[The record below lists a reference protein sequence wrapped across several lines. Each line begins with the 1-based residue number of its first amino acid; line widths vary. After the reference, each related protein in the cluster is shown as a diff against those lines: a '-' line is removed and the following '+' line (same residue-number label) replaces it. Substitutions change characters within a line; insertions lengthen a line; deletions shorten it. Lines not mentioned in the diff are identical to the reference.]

1 MAKRFINGRDSV
13 VKDLMRGLALNSSL
27 VTLLD
32 QNSDFNVAIR
42 TSVADGSQTPRV
54 SVVSGGGSGHEPM
67 AAGYVGEGMLTA
79 AVAGEVFA
87 SPSASAVSA
96 MLRAVAPKST
106 GILVIVMNYQGDKLN
121 FSEAIHELKQSHPD
135 LPVKM
140 VLVED
145 DVALPNLTEKR
156 GIAGTIF
163 VLKLAGAAADQGRSL
178 DEVTKIAETAAAS
191 IVSYGVAL
199 EPCTIPGH
207 EVDENRLKNDQIE
220 LGMGIHGEPGAE
232 RQTLQ
237 QHNMMQFTRNL
248 VFEICRRLDAALS
261 QKQELVSICTGL
273 AIMVNNL
280 GAVPQSEM
288 LIIAQEVSDYLNN
301 GNGQV
306 INGNIYPVH
315 LFIGSFMTSLQMNGV
330 SITCLVLS
338 EKNEILEQLL
348 HIPTACESWSRGFK
362 LRPPSEMSSL
372 FKLSSPSK
380 VEQENGQSS
389 GPATD
394 DSKSGLS
401 LQTEK
406 YIEAITHSLLAK
418 CGELGTLDR
427 LTGDGDLGDT
437 GTKSVQNLEVAQMM
451 KYRN

>member
-1 MAKRFINGRDSV
+1 
-13 VKDLMRGLALNSSL
+13 
-27 VTLLD
+27 
-32 QNSDFNVAIR
+32 
-42 TSVADGSQTPRV
+42 
-54 SVVSGGGSGHEPM
+54 
-67 AAGYVGEGMLTA
+67 
-79 AVAGEVFA
+79 
-87 SPSASAVSA
+87 
-96 MLRAVAPKST
+96 
-106 GILVIVMNYQGDKLN
+106 
-121 FSEAIHELKQSHPD
+121 
-135 LPVKM
+135 
-140 VLVED
+140 
-145 DVALPNLTEKR
+145 
-156 GIAGTIF
+156 
-163 VLKLAGAAADQGRSL
+163 
-178 DEVTKIAETAAAS
+178 
-191 IVSYGVAL
+191 
-199 EPCTIPGH
+199 
-207 EVDENRLKNDQIE
+207 
-220 LGMGIHGEPGAE
+220 MGIHGEPGAE